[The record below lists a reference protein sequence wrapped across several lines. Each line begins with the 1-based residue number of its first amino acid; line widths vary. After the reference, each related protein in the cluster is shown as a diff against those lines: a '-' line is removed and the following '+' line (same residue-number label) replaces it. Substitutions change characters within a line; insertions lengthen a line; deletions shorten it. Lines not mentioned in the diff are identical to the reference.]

1 MKERDRNGRGKDG
14 GGTERKEWRGKGE
27 KGGKEGGRERD
38 EWRKESREMN
48 YANIHYQRM
57 LNQYLIHKLHVA
69 YTSTGWHGNSKIEK
83 QVWRCSSL
91 VPRQSENNIKARV
104 ATKNT
109 PTRSSPLR
117 KADLVSGW
125 EATHCSRA
133 RALHTR
139 FDCWA

>member
-1 MKERDRNGRGKDG
+1 MEGEEEMKEAGIG
-14 GGTERKEWRGKGE
+14 GSRREREKEE
-27 KGGKEGGRERD
+27 SDHEVEGG
-38 EWRKESREMN
+38 KESREMN
-48 YANIHYQRM
+48 YRNTHYQRM
-57 LNQYLIHKLHVA
+57 SNQYLIHKLHVA

-83 QVWRCSSL
+83 QVWGCSSL
-91 VPRQSENNIKARV
+91 VPKQYENKARV
-104 ATKNT
+104 ATKST